1 MAGFYA
7 GRLAGRLPSMSHA
20 RVLVSFVL
28 LAALGFAC
36 ASTPAAS
43 PPPTAPPD
51 HEALRAE
58 AAARVAAHPSDLDA
72 WIWLG
77 RRTAYLGRYE
87 EAIRIYG
94 QALELFPAEPR
105 LYRHRGHRHL
115 TLRQFAAAE
124 ADFARAAELMAGQPD
139 SLEPDGLPNARKQ
152 PTSTLHANVWYHL
165 GLARYLQR
173 DFAGAR
179 AAYEAGLAVPGHI
192 DMDIAMRYWLVVTLS
207 RLGDSAARVK
217 ALAPVRG
224 DADIIESGDYL
235 RLLQLFQGKGDPA
248 ELLAAAGAA
257 GSELSFPTVGYGVGV
272 WYLTHGQEAEA
283 REVFRQ
289 VVAKGPAA
297 AFGVIAAGVEE

>member
-1 MAGFYA
+1 
-7 GRLAGRLPSMSHA
+7 MSHA

-28 LAALGFAC
+28 LAVVGLAC
-36 ASTPAAS
+36 ATTPAAAPQS
-43 PPPTAPPD
+43 TAAPN

-58 AAARVAAHPSDLDA
+58 AAARVAANPADLDA

-87 EAIRIYG
+87 EAIRVYDR
-94 QALELFPAEPR
+94 ALELFPAEPR

-124 ADFARAAELMAGQPD
+124 ADFERAAELMAGEPD
-139 SLEPDGLPNARKQ
+139 SIEPDGLPNARNQ

-179 AAYEAGLAVPGHI
+179 AAYETGLAVPGHI
-192 DMDIAMRYWLVVTLS
+192 DMDIALRYWLVVTLS
-207 RLGDSAARVK
+207 RLGDSEARAH
-217 ALAPVRG
+217 ALAPVRA

-235 RLLQLFQGKGDPA
+235 RLLRLFRGEGDPA

-257 GSELSFPTVGYGVGV
+257 GSDLSFPTVGYGVGV
-272 WYLTHGQEAEA
+272 WYLTHGQETEA
-283 REVFRQ
+283 RQVFRQ
-289 VVAKGPAA
+289 VVAKGPVA
-297 AFGVIAAGVEE
+297 AFGVIAAAGE